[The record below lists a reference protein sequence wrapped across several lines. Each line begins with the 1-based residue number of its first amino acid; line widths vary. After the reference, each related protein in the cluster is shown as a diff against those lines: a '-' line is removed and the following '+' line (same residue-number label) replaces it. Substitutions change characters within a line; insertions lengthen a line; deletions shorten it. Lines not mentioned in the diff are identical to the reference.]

1 MQGHLPEEANMK
13 DANGTSD
20 QQEHFSEEANTTDT
34 YWVDATSMI
43 PGLTIAASGVKLVL
57 QKKAARFSEA
67 IFDEAVRRLVE
78 DEVGSAMIEEHYEP
92 KMATEGGS
100 RYAVA
105 SMGFANSSGAF
116 NLGFWR
122 FFLSLLAWDRRSFH
136 GDALEFCFFCNHIS
150 CKYRKH

>member
-67 IFDEAVRRLVE
+67 IFDEAVRRLVGPQHAQLQDH
-78 DEVGSAMIEEHYEP
+78 DEPGIVRRLINFL
-92 KMATEGGS
+92 EGH
-100 RYAVA
+100 R
-105 SMGFANSSGAF
+105 
-116 NLGFWR
+116 L
-122 FFLSLLAWDRRSFH
+122 DQQH
-136 GDALEFCFFCNHIS
+136 
-150 CKYRKH
+150 